1 MRKYESEAVCTVCG
15 APYGDH
21 AWKNDACPT
30 KEQIARNIQGR
41 GANPVFS
48 RKHRFQPTNGGKT

>member
-1 MRKYESEAVCTVCG
+1 MRKNESGAVCAVCG

-30 KEQIARNIQGR
+30 KEQIARNLQGN

-48 RKHRFQPTNGGKT
+48 RKRRFRPMNGVKA